1 MNGFFERYGRM
12 IIVAVAICFVLLY
25 LTPMRNVVGSSINCF
40 AGNFA
45 NKVGDSIGAMKLPN
59 GSANIVKEKSSMLIT
74 GEEFD
79 NKIPSEATT
88 VIFTDEKAPKGT
100 PTTDLT
106 VEKDGDVVGWLD
118 GTTWKVSTQD
128 YKKAVTFNKNS
139 SKMFNGNNDLTTI
152 SFDNIDTSN
161 VTNMICMFGHC
172 SSLTSLNLSNF
183 DTSKVT
189 DMSEMLLSCYD
200 LTSLD
205 VTNFDTSNVVNMSK
219 MFFRCYDLTSLNL
232 SNFNTSNVTN
242 MSKMFYG
249 CHTLTSL
256 DVTKFNTF
264 NVTDMSGMFN
274 NCFALTSLDIT
285 KLNTT
290 NVTNMGNMFYGCRNL
305 QEVDLSD
312 LDTSNVTDMSSMF
325 YHCYKLTKVKASQA
339 TYNNMNSLAE
349 KNNKEVQDYIQL
361 NPNKIEIVNK

>member
-25 LTPMRNVVGSSINCF
+25 LTPMRNVVGSSINDF

-79 NKIPSEATT
+79 NKIPSEATA

-100 PTTDLT
+100 STTDLT
-106 VEKDGDVVGWLD
+106 VTKDGDVVGWLD

-128 YKKAVTFNKNS
+128 YKKTVTFNKNS

-161 VTNMICMFGHC
+161 VTNMIGMFGHC

-189 DMSEMLLSCYD
+189 DMSDMFLS
-200 LTSLD
+200 
-205 VTNFDTSNVVNMSK
+205 
-219 MFFRCYDLTSLNL
+219 CYDLTSLNL

-290 NVTNMGNMFYGCRNL
+290 YVTNMGNMFYGCRNL

>member
-1 MNGFFERYGRM
+1 MDGFFERYGRV
-12 IIVAVAICFVLLY
+12 IIVAVAICFVLLF
-25 LTPMRNVVGSSINCF
+25 LTPMRNVVGSSINGF

-45 NKVGDSIGAMKLPN
+45 NKVGDSVGAMKLPD

-79 NKIPSEATT
+79 NKIPSEATA
-88 VIFTDEKAPKGT
+88 VIFTDEKAPKAKS
-100 PTTDLT
+100 TTDLT
-106 VEKDGDVVGWLD
+106 VTKDGDVVGWLD
-118 GTTWKVSTQD
+118 GITWKVSTQD

-152 SFDNIDTSN
+152 SFDNI
-161 VTNMICMFGHC
+161 
-172 SSLTSLNLSNF
+172 
-183 DTSKVT
+183 
-189 DMSEMLLSCYD
+189 
-200 LTSLD
+200 
-205 VTNFDTSNVVNMSK
+205 DTSNVVNMSK

-339 TYNNMNSLAE
+339 TYNNMNSLAG
-349 KNNKEVQDYIQL
+349 KNNKAVQDYIQL